1 MKEFPVM
8 SGQTY
13 PIPAGFTAVTPHLVV
28 DGAAQAIGFYERAFG
43 AEEVMRTPAPD
54 GKRLMHAVIRIGGAV
69 LMLADAFPEVG
80 SHSPKAFGGSAVSI
94 HLYVGD
100 VDAVFDRAVREGA
113 MVVMPAATMAW
124 GDRCGRLVDPFG
136 HHWSIATRVASPPSP
151 SPPSPFDMLKSSQEA
166 FANLMKLANPLK

>member
-1 MKEFPVM
+1 M
-8 SGQTY
+8 SEQAY
-13 PIPAGFTAVTPHLVV
+13 SIPEGFTAVTPNLVV

-43 AEEVMRTPAPD
+43 AQELMSTPAPD

-69 LMLADAFPEVG
+69 VMLSDAFPELG

-100 VDAVFDRAVREGA
+100 VDAVFARAVKEGA
-113 MVVMPAATMAW
+113 VVVMPPATMAW

-136 HHWSIATRVASPPSP
+136 HHWSIATRIAQPSSP
-151 SPPSPFDMLKSSQEA
+151 SPPSPFDMLKDAQEA
-166 FANLMKLANPLK
+166 WMNLLK

>member
-1 MKEFPVM
+1 
-8 SGQTY
+8 
-13 PIPAGFTAVTPHLVV
+13 VTPHLVV

-54 GKRLMHAVIRIGGAV
+54 GKRLMHALIRIGGAV

-100 VDAVFDRAVREGA
+100 VDAVFDRAVKEGA
-113 MVVMPAATMAW
+113 MVLMPAATMAW

>member
-100 VDAVFDRAVREGA
+100 VDAVFDRAVKEGA
-113 MVVMPAATMAW
+113 MVLMPAATMAW

>member
-1 MKEFPVM
+1 MKELPLM
-8 SGQTY
+8 SEQTY

-54 GKRLMHAVIRIGGAV
+54 GKRLMLAVIRIGGAV
-69 LMLADAFPEVG
+69 VMLADAFPEVG

-100 VDAVFDRAVREGA
+100 VDAVLDRAAKEGA
-113 MVVMPAATMAW
+113 MVPMPAATMGW

-136 HHWSIATRVASPPSP
+136 HHWSIATRVAAPPSP
-151 SPPSPFDMLKSSQEA
+151 SPASPFDMLKTSQEA